1 MRRKVGKVEREYQ
14 RMIRAD
20 YIPSHLLIKSVLRRD
35 GMAKLQEHEGKAKE
49 EQHHR
54 RKGKEDEEEGTT
66 SSSGS
71 TSSSSR
77 EQQQQVYPKK
87 EEERE
92 NEIGT
97 LKEEIAAETEMVKMV
112 AYVSCTATPF
122 IIRDKGWDAK
132 NSDKEALRR
141 LEKRIIRHLVI
152 GYLQAEVERAREAKK
167 GRLLKDPKEV
177 KEFRQFV
184 MV

>member
-1 MRRKVGKVEREYQ
+1 MGKVEREYQ

-35 GMAKLQEHEGKAKE
+35 GMVKLQEHEGKAKE
-49 EQHHR
+49 EKQHEGKTKEEQQHR
-54 RKGKEDEEEGTT
+54 RKGKEKEEEGTT
-66 SSSGS
+66 S
-71 TSSSSR
+71 TSSSTTSNR
-77 EQQQQVYPKK
+77 EQQQLEK
-87 EEERE
+87 E

-152 GYLQAEVERAREAKK
+152 GYLQAEVERAKEATK